1 MFVREEKALLRA
13 LPSEDYVCPTWQKAK
28 VHRDHHVVFEGS
40 FYSVPTQYIGK
51 ELWIRASDRIV
62 DLYLDHER
70 IKTHVRAQTKGQWIT
85 DQQDYPKKARIF
97 LEKDKSQ
104 CLKQAQMVGHSTYE
118 LLSQVLVSPALLHQ
132 RKAQAILRLGD
143 KHGLSRLEAAC
154 KRALSFNNIAYVSL
168 KRILIH
174 GLEKEETLEDGKRS
188 LSHQA
193 SYLRSLILLQKFRQ
207 IELR

>member
-70 IKTHVRAQTKGQWIT
+70 VKTHNRCGFHLPAAFFRFHFCNKPGQRRAELGKNRLLPFNFFRRLSGYAEKG
-85 DQQDYPKKARIF
+85 
-97 LEKDKSQ
+97 
-104 CLKQAQMVGHSTYE
+104 
-118 LLSQVLVSPALLHQ
+118 
-132 RKAQAILRLGD
+132 
-143 KHGLSRLEAAC
+143 
-154 KRALSFNNIAYVSL
+154 
-168 KRILIH
+168 
-174 GLEKEETLEDGKRS
+174 ETN
-188 LSHQA
+188 
-193 SYLRSLILLQKFRQ
+193 
-207 IELR
+207 